1 MQCGACLPGDK
12 HAELSEHGDDDKS
25 DCGWRL
31 RANDRDDDEA
41 HGDDNKSVIGDS
53 GDGDDSTLRL
63 LLAAAC
69 RA

>member
-1 MQCGACLPGDK
+1 MQCSACLPGD
-12 HAELSEHGDDDKS
+12 LSGDDDKS
-25 DCGWRL
+25 DCEWRW

-41 HGDDNKSVIGDS
+41 HGDDSKSIIGDS
-53 GDGDDSTLRL
+53 GDGDDRTL